1 MIGKHDTSP
10 VSARDDELR
19 AVPIQ
24 LFVWYHEIQ
33 GHEEHSL
40 KTAELELFRSY
51 FLGRT
56 VLLSVWVHFG
66 SRNGTYNTW
75 ESLNGHLWID
85 LGQNE
90 THLTHGYTHIHVVVV
105 WHK

>member
-1 MIGKHDTSP
+1 MILLQLVQEM
-10 VSARDDELR
+10 VSSEPYPPSSLSDFMRFKAVKSTARAR
-19 AVPIQ
+19 A
-24 LFVWYHEIQ
+24 
-33 GHEEHSL
+33 
-40 KTAELELFRSY
+40 TAELELFRSY

-56 VLLSVWVHFG
+56 ILLSICLG
-66 SRNGTYNTW
+66 SLWFQEWNQK
-75 ESLNGHLWID
+75 SFNGHLWTD